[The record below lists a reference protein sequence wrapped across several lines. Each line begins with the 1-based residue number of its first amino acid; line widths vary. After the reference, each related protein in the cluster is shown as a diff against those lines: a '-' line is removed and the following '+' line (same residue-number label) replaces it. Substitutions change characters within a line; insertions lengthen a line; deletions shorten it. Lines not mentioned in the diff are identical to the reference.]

1 MVRLNTGE
9 IAVVVK
15 VYAPDP
21 YRPQVRVLF
30 DRTGSRLDLPYD
42 VNLWDVE
49 SDQDQPSSI
58 VAPLDP
64 ADYAIDPL
72 VLM

>member
-1 MVRLNTGE
+1 M
-9 IAVVVK
+9 
-15 VYAPDP
+15 
-21 YRPQVRVLF
+21 RVLF

-49 SDQDQPSSI
+49 SGQDRPSSV

-72 VLM
+72 ALM